1 MTVTWRDFD
10 IASAASGIFVPGET
24 DDKYSRGVLGIAT
37 GSKQYPGAAI
47 LGTDAAARTG
57 VGMIRYV
64 GPKRAEDLILARRP
78 EAVFGFGRVQAWLIG
93 SGIGS
98 LDDDQAR
105 AAEVRRAAADD
116 VPLVLDAGAL
126 PLVHGARR
134 AFVTPHAG
142 EMASLVTT
150 LGEKRDRE
158 WVEEHPREAAER
170 VARQT
175 GACVVLKGATT
186 RVLAGETGYELRG
199 APGWLATAGAGDVL
213 AGILGAIV
221 ATHADDA
228 EGDRAARL
236 AATAVTIHSLAAVL
250 ASDGGPITALDTAEA
265 IPHVIRALLDGDA

>member
-10 IASAASGIFVPGET
+10 VASAASGIFVPGET

-37 GSKQYPGAAI
+37 GSEQYPGAAI

-98 LDDDQAR
+98 IDDDQAR

-158 WVEEHPREAAER
+158 WVEEHPREAAEQ
-170 VARQT
+170 VARET